1 MYEIGRPKWLVFSK
15 SYLLCRYH
23 LSPAW
28 MVELSIK
35 MKISM
40 EESKISC
47 SIYLRRYI
55 YIYIKYNIS

>member
-55 YIYIKYNIS
+55 YIYKYNIS